1 MKVLVSEIIKNFDKY
16 KGKLV
21 KGFPGVEDD
30 VFQLLDWKDDDKS
43 VLICLKVKVIDSMY
57 SIRRGS
63 ITCRYAER
71 HDYLELIP
79 KLKEIILTK
88 GD

>member
-16 KGKLV
+16 KGRLV

-30 VFQLLDWKDDDKS
+30 IFQLLDWEYDS
-43 VLICLKVKVIDSMY
+43 YVSLCLKVKVIDSKY
-57 SIRRGS
+57 GIRRGV
-63 ITCRYAER
+63 ITYRYAEC
-71 HDYLELIP
+71 HNYLELIP

-88 GD
+88 GE